1 MVYSKE
7 QKLKIIKEYLDGQ
20 FVYPPNITTLQ
31 KKNIRTK
38 M

>member
-20 FVYPPNITTLQ
+20 FVYPLNIT
-31 KKNIRTK
+31 NR
-38 M
+38 